1 MAFDERTLNGMS
13 VLAAVANSGSFAAA
27 AEALNMSQPGV
38 SRAIARLEGRLDAR
52 LFDRHPRS
60 VTLTDEGRR
69 LYEQVVPLL
78 TALEEAAESA
88 ACSKET
94 VRGRLRVNVHP
105 FFSNLILGPR
115 LSEFLKAHPEL
126 KLDLVTRDQLSDTVS
141 EGFDLAIRFGE
152 PKSSS
157 SIARKLVETRILTVA
172 SPSYLKEHGRPRSPD
187 ELRGSS
193 RICLRYRNPET
204 GLPLKWEFHRNGTQM
219 ELYPEGQ
226 LMVNDA
232 GTMHAVSLAGYCIA
246 QVMEPGI
253 KGLIA
258 SGRLVNL
265 FPDWCDER
273 WPLYVLYPSRNHM
286 PAKTNAFLDFISSI
300 VGNPR

>member
-1 MAFDERTLNGMS
+1 
-13 VLAAVANSGSFAAA
+13 
-27 AEALNMSQPGV
+27 MSQPGV

-115 LSEFLKAHPEL
+115 LSEFLKAHPDL
-126 KLDLVTRDQLSDTVS
+126 KLDLVTRDQLGDTIS

-157 SIARKLVETRILTVA
+157 MIARKLLETRILTVA
-172 SPSYLKEHGRPRSPD
+172 SPSYLKEHGRPRGPD

-193 RICLRYRNPET
+193 HICLNYRNPET
-204 GLPLKWEFHRNGTQM
+204 GLPFKWEFHRDGEEM
-219 ELYPEGQ
+219 ELYPEGR

-232 GTMHAVSLAGYCIA
+232 GTMHAVCLAGYCIA
-246 QVMEPGI
+246 QVMELGI
-253 KGLIA
+253 EGLIA